1 MSQFSKEKIFL
12 GSFIHTNE
20 YGELIVIDRGMIHIE
35 NGKVFI

>member
-1 MSQFSKEKIFL
+1 MSLSSKEKIFL

-20 YGELIVIDRGMIHIE
+20 YGKLIVVDRGMIHVE